1 MGVDKMGT
9 TILFTEEKM
18 KEVIL
23 RQNEKF
29 IKSLPKEKREEINNI
44 RKKIKR
50 MGKCKK
56 KI

>member
-18 KEVIL
+18 KKITL
-23 RQNEKF
+23 RQYEKH
-29 IKSLPKEKREEINNI
+29 IESLPEEEKKEIKNI

-50 MGKCKK
+50 MGKCQK
-56 KI
+56 